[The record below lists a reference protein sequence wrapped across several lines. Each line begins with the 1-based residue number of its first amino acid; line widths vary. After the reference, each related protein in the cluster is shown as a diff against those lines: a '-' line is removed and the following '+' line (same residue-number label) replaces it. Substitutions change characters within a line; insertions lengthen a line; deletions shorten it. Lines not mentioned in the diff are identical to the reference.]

1 MYVCMYVCMCVCVSV
16 CLCVCVSVCLCVYVS
31 MYVCM
36 YILLHWDL
44 CSNSSL
50 ARIPAALAQLLVDLI
65 CQAAGPPVIAL
76 FVGVHQISGKE
87 GLPSGPH
94 WEKGS
99 DQNGEEDMGKWEI
112 IEITDEVEQTWANCR
127 KLKENCENTMAIAS
141 PASLRTPGGG
151 KGNGKTSTKSKT
163 RTTVA
168 APSACFC
175 NSHCGTLYLRSKSEH
190 AQPWA
195 TVFSLSI
202 VAPTNSLRHTITS
215 QAPNWAWWRHG
226 QPHGNHSTGAPFA
239 SHVPTICTG
248 AVRTVSGDSAGA
260 LEHLPSQRL
269 GGTRPAPRA
278 GKTVCTRLLTTTK
291 EKQTTKSLS
300 ALT

>member
-1 MYVCMYVCMCVCVSV
+1 
-16 CLCVCVSVCLCVYVS
+16 
-31 MYVCM
+31 
-36 YILLHWDL
+36 
-44 CSNSSL
+44 
-50 ARIPAALAQLLVDLI
+50 
-65 CQAAGPPVIAL
+65 
-76 FVGVHQISGKE
+76 
-87 GLPSGPH
+87 
-94 WEKGS
+94 
-99 DQNGEEDMGKWEI
+99 MGKWEI

-269 GGTRPAPRA
+269 GATRPAPRA